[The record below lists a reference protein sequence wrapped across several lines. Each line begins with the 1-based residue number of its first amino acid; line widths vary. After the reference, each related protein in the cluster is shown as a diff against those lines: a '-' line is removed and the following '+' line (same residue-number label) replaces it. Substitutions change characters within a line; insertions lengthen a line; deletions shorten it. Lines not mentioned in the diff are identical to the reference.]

1 MDCLQFLGGRVI
13 ETEAWGV
20 VEEGRKLAVSA
31 SLKFA
36 SGAVGSFTLGGCE
49 KTGEALKKVWIE
61 AGLPV

>member
-1 MDCLQFLGGRVI
+1 VI

-36 SGAVGSFTLGGCE
+36 SGAVGSFTLEGVKNG
-49 KTGEALKKVWIE
+49 
-61 AGLPV
+61 